1 MNKVISREYVE
12 KNYIRK
18 NTLKAKITE
27 ITNRI
32 YSVEEMINKTV
43 DEERIY
49 WKKEKRDLIMQ
60 RYVLRELL
68 EDTEDEQIQKQESN
82 NWWNKIR

>member
-68 EDTEDEQIQKQESN
+68 EDTEDEQIQEQKDN
-82 NWWNKIR
+82 N

>member
-1 MNKVISREYVE
+1 MNKVISREYVK
-12 KNYIRK
+12 KNYIHK